1 MQPLF
6 EKKSPWITPFRPPV
20 PDKIFPRNAI
30 RPLWKTSPLP
40 VDFSTA
46 FPKSFPHPVEN
57 SVDIS
62 AKIWNN
68 PCKIRLFGDF
78 CRVKSNFGG
87 VDNYQT
93 GILLSWSFPQGQRA
107 TAGKIRRF
115 SVAFRWKNHTKKGAG
130 LPLLFQIGKHHL
142 RRGLRHSLQRT
153 NQPLND
159 PVPVASRAFQRPV
172 SGLGGGDRPLEQG
185 QIGLAGLL

>member
-6 EKKSPWITPFRPPV
+6 EKNSPWITPFRPPV

-40 VDFSTA
+40 VDFSTV

-78 CRVKSNFGG
+78 CRIKSNFGG

-115 SVAFRWKNHTKKGAG
+115 SVAFRWETAPKKERANHSF
-130 LPLLFQIGKHHL
+130 FQIGKHHL
-142 RRGLRHSLQRT
+142 RHFLQRT
-153 NQPLND
+153 DQPLND
-159 PVPVASRAFQRPV
+159 PVPVGGGALQGLV